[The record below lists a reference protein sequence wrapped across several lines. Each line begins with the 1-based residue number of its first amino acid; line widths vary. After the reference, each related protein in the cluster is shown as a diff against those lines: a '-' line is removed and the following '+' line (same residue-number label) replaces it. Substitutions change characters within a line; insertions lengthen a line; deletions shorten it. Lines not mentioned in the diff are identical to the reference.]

1 LIKVKFG
8 QLTSSIMGKSP
19 NHNEYPR
26 PKGWGSRHTL
36 SVMLF
41 LAFTIHQTMRVN
53 ISVAIV
59 AMVKQ
64 GKIVETY
71 VYVHKYTNISFKIN
85 CKIGNDSSN
94 RALGYECSFP
104 ETWKEQSS
112 NVSI

>member
-1 LIKVKFG
+1 
-8 QLTSSIMGKSP
+8 
-19 NHNEYPR
+19 
-26 PKGWGSRHTL
+26 
-36 SVMLF
+36 
-41 LAFTIHQTMRVN
+41 
-53 ISVAIV
+53 
-59 AMVKQ
+59 MVKQ